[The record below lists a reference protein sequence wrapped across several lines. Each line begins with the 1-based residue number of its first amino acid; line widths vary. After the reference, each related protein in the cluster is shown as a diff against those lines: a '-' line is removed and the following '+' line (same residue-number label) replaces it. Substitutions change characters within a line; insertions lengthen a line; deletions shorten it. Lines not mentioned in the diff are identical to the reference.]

1 MKEKLINYFF
11 DSKEQ
16 YEAYKPYITFIKV
29 GLFAVAFVQILIS
42 IK

>member
-16 YEAYKPYITFIKV
+16 YEAHKPYISFMKIGIISVIIVQLLMLIK
-29 GLFAVAFVQILIS
+29 
-42 IK
+42 

>member
-1 MKEKLINYFF
+1 MRERFIDYFF

-16 YEAYKPYITFIKV
+16 YEAHKPYI
-29 GLFAVAFVQILIS
+29 AFVKIGIVGVIFVQLLLS

>member
-16 YEAYKPYITFIKV
+16 YEAHKPYITFIKV
-29 GLFAVAFVQILIS
+29 GIVGIIFVQLLLS